1 MQIDRK
7 VHDGKTIIALNLA
20 KSNPNFGTSVKK
32 SGTSVKERRRKKRE
46 T

>member
-1 MQIDRK
+1 MQINRK

-20 KSNPNFGTSVKK
+20 KSNPNVGTSVKK
-32 SGTSVKERRRKKRE
+32 RRRKKRE